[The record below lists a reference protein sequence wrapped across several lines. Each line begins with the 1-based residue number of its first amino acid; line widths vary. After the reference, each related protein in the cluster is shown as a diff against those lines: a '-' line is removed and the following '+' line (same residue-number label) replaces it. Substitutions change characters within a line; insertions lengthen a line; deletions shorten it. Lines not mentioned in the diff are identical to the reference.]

1 MRLTGSAFSCCRNV
15 PEAATVVVVAVVV
28 AAPWQLSR
36 VGAAGITDR
45 VRCRSMG
52 GVVGLRPPLPFVAS
66 MSSNRMETGPADT
79 GVVAGELRLRAR
91 I

>member
-1 MRLTGSAFSCCRNV
+1 
-15 PEAATVVVVAVVV
+15 
-28 AAPWQLSR
+28 
-36 VGAAGITDR
+36 

-52 GVVGLRPPLPFVAS
+52 GVVGLRPPPPIRLPS